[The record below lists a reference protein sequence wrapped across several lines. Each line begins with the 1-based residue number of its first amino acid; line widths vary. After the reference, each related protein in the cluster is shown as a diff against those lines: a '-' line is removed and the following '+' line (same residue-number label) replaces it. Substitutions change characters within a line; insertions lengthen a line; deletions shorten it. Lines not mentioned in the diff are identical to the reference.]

1 VKIKANGIAVE
12 YAVEGNVGDGLKDK
26 RPWLVL
32 SHSLAA
38 TWRMFEPQ
46 VGHLAGRFR
55 VLGYDTR
62 GHGGTDAPAGAYT
75 LDQLADDLNAL
86 LDALEV
92 REAHFLG
99 LSMGGM
105 IGQTFALKYPGR
117 LKSLVLADTTSG
129 YGPEAGALWQGRI
142 KMAHERGMDA
152 LAAPT
157 LERWFTAP
165 FREAQPDT
173 VRRIGDMIRA
183 TPVAGYAGC
192 CHAISKIDL
201 TAKLGAIRVP
211 TLVIVGRED
220 MGTPVAMAEAIHRGI
235 AGSELAVLDSAAH
248 FSNVEQAPAF
258 NRALDAFYKRVV

>member
-1 VKIKANGIAVE
+1 MKIKANGINIE
-12 YAVEGNVGDGLKDK
+12 YSVEGAG
-26 RPWLVL
+26 PWLVM

-38 TWRMFEPQ
+38 HWRMFEPQ
-46 VGHLAGRFR
+46 VHHFAGRFR

-75 LDQLADDLNAL
+75 LDQLADDVKAL
-86 LDALEV
+86 LDALDV

-142 KMAHERGMDA
+142 KMAQERGMDA

-165 FREAQPDT
+165 FREAHPDT

-183 TPVAGYAGC
+183 TPVEGYAGC

-201 TAKLGAIRVP
+201 TAKLGVIRVP

-220 MGTPVAMAEAIHRGI
+220 LGTPVAMAEDIHRGI
-235 AGSELAVLDSAAH
+235 PGSELVVLDNAAH

-258 NRALDAFYKRVV
+258 NRALDAFYRRVA